1 MEQIR
6 SRRSS
11 LEITTTEEE
20 REEENGLKLNDSF
33 YSEFCQQTFCGGD
46 NSMDISQMEL
56 SQISGWSAVNAKWDI
71 SLPLDLNFDTDENNS
86 DGNLSRFENERQCSG
101 AIDYGK

>member
-1 MEQIR
+1 MEQIQ
-6 SRRSS
+6 SRQ
-11 LEITTTEEE
+11 ED

-33 YSEFCQQTFCGGD
+33 YSEFCQQTLCGGNFEGD

-86 DGNLSRFENERQCSG
+86 DGNLSRFENERQKK
-101 AIDYGK
+101 I